1 VRISGGKL
9 VSKLLRS
16 YGVSY
21 VFGMPGGQTLPIYMG
36 ILDEYPHMRHILFRC
51 EKCAVYAADAYARV
65 SSRPGV
71 CDGTVGPGATN
82 MVSGVAEAW
91 GASIP
96 LIVMTSD
103 IHTWMVGKWAS
114 QECDQMTMMKPFV
127 KAGFYLSKPDR
138 IADAVQKAFRIAT
151 TGRPGPVHL
160 DFPMDA
166 VMDEVEYDPG
176 LPVDLEHSRYPSVR
190 TAPDSDSVSK
200 ASELILKAERPLIVA
215 GGGVVT
221 SGAWDELRELAELL
235 AIPVVTTIMGKGSM
249 PEDHPLSLGVG
260 GSSGKTC
267 ANQAM
272 LESDLVVFVGCKTG
286 QFATMNWTLP
296 RPGTRIVHADVD
308 PGEIGRNFPTDV
320 GVVGDAKLSLRALV
334 ENLKEKTKKKSG
346 VESPRLEEVRRA
358 VKEWRGSVEPRM
370 ASDDVPIRPTR
381 LVREMRSF
389 LSDDAILA
397 CDASLASF
405 WGAIFFDVRRAGRCF
420 LAPRG
425 MAGIGAGFSFTLGAK
440 VAAHDRQVMG
450 LGGDGG
456 FGMSLHEI
464 ETARRMNLPIVY
476 AVLNDSALGW
486 IKLVELATFKRTV
499 SADFT
504 PLDFSKIAGAFG
516 CKGIRVER
524 PGEIAEAIR
533 EGFRA
538 EIPTVLDV
546 VTGVELPSPHLV

>member
-190 TAPDSDSVSK
+190 TVPDSDSVSK

>member
-1 VRISGGKL
+1 LKFSGGTI
-9 VSKLLRS
+9 VAKLLRS
-16 YGVSY
+16 LGVSY

-36 ILDEYPHMRHILFRC
+36 ILDEHPHMRHVLFRC

-114 QECDQMTMMKPFV
+114 QECDQMAMMKPFV
-127 KAGFYLSKPDR
+127 KAGFYLSRTDR

-160 DFPMDA
+160 DFPMDV
-166 VMDEVEYDPG
+166 VMDEAEFDPD
-176 LPVDLEHSRYPSVR
+176 LQVDVEHSHYPSVR
-190 TAPDSDSVSK
+190 TAPDSDSVNK
-200 ASELILKAERPLIVA
+200 ASELILRAERPVLVA

-221 SGAWDELRELAELL
+221 SGAWDELRRLAELL

-267 ANQAM
+267 ANKAM
-272 LESDLVVFVGCKTG
+272 SDADLVVFVGCKTG

-296 RPGTRIVHADVD
+296 RPGTRIVHVDVD

-320 GVVGDAKLSLRALV
+320 GVVGDARLSLKALV
-334 ENLKEKTKKKSG
+334 DRLKEMMTFKSSC
-346 VESPRLEEVRRA
+346 VAPRLEEVRRA
-358 VKEWRGSVEPRM
+358 VKVWRDSVEPRM
-370 ASDDVPIRPTR
+370 VSDEVPIRPTR
-381 LVREMRSF
+381 LVREMRRF
-389 LSDDAILA
+389 LSDDAILT

-405 WGAIFFDVRRAGRCF
+405 WGAIFFDVRRAGRYF

-425 MAGIGAGFSFTLGAK
+425 MAGIGAGFSFALGAK
-440 VAAHDRQVMG
+440 VAAADRQVMG

-456 FGMSLHEI
+456 FGMSLHEL
-464 ETARRMNLPIVY
+464 ETARRMNLPVVY

-486 IKLVELATFKRTV
+486 IKLGELATFKRTI

-504 PLDFSKIAGAFG
+504 QLDFSKIAEAFG
-516 CKGIRVER
+516 CNGIRVER
-524 PGEIAEAIR
+524 PGEIAEAISD
-533 EGFRA
+533 GFRSGV
-538 EIPTVLDV
+538 PTVLDV